1 MNLGPCKAVL
11 RLQCVAELSHFC
23 RFSSMGGY
31 DEGMRLAAYVA
42 WKQADGHYKEALQL
56 FKQHTGADA
65 ISRPDRFLK
74 YWAKVVGQSLSL
86 RDKPRSGRPRKLSQ
100 QAVNRAVQLFLAGS
114 SHNGSQAAFT
124 DLNEALDKCPEL
136 RAIVSNSQMHPQTLL
151 RNMRAAN
158 PDLVKRT
165 EDLKPILNNK
175 LKEQRV
181 TACHKLLQFSN
192 AYFRRVFWL
201 DAKTMHISPSA
212 RKVWVDRKLPSH
224 VKSDARVP
232 RSGRDRRTLH
242 FYAMVNWCAGPVA
255 MIFVTGT
262 SGLQHAQPYTVSH
275 SVSKYAPDVLW
286 PAKFI
291 SPCRCE
297 SCGDKPYDCEKHW
310 SFCRGSNSH
319 DRNAKVIKYS
329 HAGLSPECKRSKLC
343 SCCQH
348 VSLNLLSIALC

>member
-1 MNLGPCKAVL
+1 
-11 RLQCVAELSHFC
+11 
-23 RFSSMGGY
+23 MGGY

-42 WKQADGHYKEALQL
+42 WKKADGQYKQALKV
-56 FKQHTGADA
+56 FKQHPGARD

-74 YWAKVVGQSLSL
+74 YWAWRVAQRLSL

-100 QAVNRAVQLFLAGS
+100 QTVDRAIQLFLAGS
-114 SHNGSQAAFT
+114 PDDGSQAGFT
-124 DLNEALDKCPEL
+124 DLNEAFDKCPEL
-136 RAIVSNSQMHPQTLL
+136 RAIVSSNQMHPQTLL
-151 RNMRAAN
+151 RNMCAAN
-158 PDLVKRT
+158 PDMVKRR
-165 EDLKPILNNK
+165 EDLKPIMNNR

-181 TACHKLLQFSN
+181 TACNKLLQLSDG
-192 AYFRRVFWL
+192 YFRRVFWL

-212 RKVWVDRKLPSH
+212 RKVWVDRKLPSP
-224 VKSDARVP
+224 VRSDARVP

-242 FYAMVNWCAGPVA
+242 FYAMVNWCVGPVA
-255 MIFVTGT
+255 IIFVTGT

-291 SPCRCE
+291 GPCRCE
-297 SCGDKPYDCEKHW
+297 SCGDRPYDCEKHW
-310 SFCRGSNSH
+310 SFCKGSNSH
-319 DRNAKVIKYS
+319 ERNAKVIRYS
-329 HAGLSPECKRSKLC
+329 HAGLSPECKRSRLC